1 MESLI
6 EKIESIES
14 TQTKPTAPFAGTSK
28 YAANQI
34 INILHPPANSMNIPF
49 ANMSHSAYN
58 PKDDYEGYTLHK
70 GYSSP
75 DRAVYVRD
83 DGSHVVIA
91 FRGTELHQGKHK
103 AFRDIG
109 TDILAGLGLES
120 VSSRFKHAED
130 ITKTL
135 IQKYGKDRVFV
146 TGHSLGGAQAMHVS
160 NKYGVHA
167 EVYNPFINVF
177 DVESHR
183 SFPNTVVH
191 YNVGDPV
198 AVGTPF
204 IKTKKTYYHL
214 NTNPKVPSV
223 GLPMPFGVSGINQH
237 SIDNLI
243 TPHSKSKPKPPIK
256 TEVPKPKPTP
266 VVTKPKPTPVVT
278 KPKQLPQ
285 PQIFPTPQDIQQPTT
300 IVQAPSRVQPKP
312 KQVPIQQQRQS
323 TTSYKPSVKTI
334 KRSKKPKQYF
344 GLSELIYT

>member
-1 MESLI
+1 MESI
-6 EKIESIES
+6 VKKVESIES
-14 TQTKPTAPFAGTSK
+14 SQKRPTAPFAGTSK
-28 YAANQI
+28 YGAQQI
-34 INILHPPANSMNIPF
+34 MDLLHPPANSMDIPF

-75 DRAVYVRD
+75 DRAVYVKD

-103 AFRDIG
+103 ALRDIG

-120 VSSRFKHAED
+120 VSSRFKHAEQ
-130 ITKTL
+130 ITETL
-135 IQKYGKDRVFV
+135 IKKYGKDKVYV

-183 SFPNTVVH
+183 NFPHAVVH

-204 IKTKKTYYHL
+204 IHTKKTYYHL
-214 NTNPKVPSV
+214 NTNPKIPSLPLPVP
-223 GLPMPFGVSGINQH
+223 FAVSGLNQH
-237 SIDNLI
+237 SIDNLL
-243 TPHSKSKPKPPIK
+243 TPHSKKSKPVTPSI
-256 TEVPKPKPTP
+256 TPKPIPTQN
-266 VVTKPKPTPVVT
+266 PTV
-278 KPKQLPQ
+278 KPKQPVI
-285 PQIFPTPQDIQQPTT
+285 PMPTPQQNTSPDIA
-300 IVQAPSRVQPKP
+300 IAKP
-312 KQVPIQQQRQS
+312 KNQIPKS
-323 TTSYKPSVKTI
+323 KPAPQTI
-334 KRSKKPKQYF
+334 KRSQNTAKTQQLSYRPSVTSIKKHKQPKQYF
-344 GLSELIYT
+344 SLNELIYT

>member
-1 MESLI
+1 MESI
-6 EKIESIES
+6 VEQIESIES
-14 TQTKPTAPFAGTSK
+14 IRKRPTAPFAGTSK
-28 YAANQI
+28 YGANQI
-34 INILHPPANSMNIPF
+34 MDLLHPPTNSLDIPF

-58 PKDDYEGYTLHK
+58 PKNDYEGYTLHK

-75 DRAVYVRD
+75 DRAVYVKD

-103 AFRDIG
+103 ALRDIG
-109 TDILAGLGLES
+109 TDILAGLGFES

-135 IQKYGKDRVFV
+135 IKKYGKDRVYV

-183 SFPNTVVH
+183 NFPHTVVH

-204 IKTKKTYYHL
+204 IHTKKTYYHL
-214 NTNPKVPSV
+214 NTNPKIPSLPFPVP
-223 GLPMPFGVSGINQH
+223 FAVSGLNQH
-237 SIDNLI
+237 SIDNLL
-243 TPHSKSKPKPPIK
+243 TPHSKTSKKP
-256 TEVPKPKPTP
+256 VPKSTPILKPNPTP
-266 VVTKPKPTPVVT
+266 SPAYRPSTQQVTKPEIAIPKQKPTNSIPKLPRPSAFKVET
-278 KPKQLPQ
+278 K
-285 PQIFPTPQDIQQPTT
+285 
-300 IVQAPSRVQPKP
+300 AAS
-312 KQVPIQQQRQS
+312 QS
-323 TTSYKPSVKTI
+323 KSITYKPSVITI
-334 KRSKKPKQYF
+334 KRHKQSKQYF
-344 GLSELIYT
+344 SLNELIYT